1 MVPSRMCVNSLM
13 ELALLSPPTG
23 AAVGFYAAGTPCGLF
38 CCYGRPHIDGQF
50 AQADIART
58 GSETVASAD
67 QLLENLSSIVSPV
80 TARDL
85 PGFKMVSIT
94 NRMEPAVTTRTCRE
108 MPRQRMVVQ
117 EDNT

>member
-67 QLLENLSSIVSPV
+67 QLLDNMSSNISPV
-80 TARDL
+80 TAGDL
-85 PGFKMVSIT
+85 PGFKIASI
-94 NRMEPAVTTRTCRE
+94 NSRMEPAISNPDLARD
-108 MPRQRMVVQ
+108 P
-117 EDNT
+117 